1 MPGGALDREECWLR
15 GLDLFWGGSE
25 HTWVVE
31 LSPPSLGARREEEE
45 EEEEHPRPAPRGSSA
60 VDTSLVSQIYTLIFL
75 H

>member
-1 MPGGALDREECWLR
+1 MLVKGVG
-15 GLDLFWGGSE
+15 FIWGGSE
-25 HTWVVE
+25 HTWVVG
-31 LSPPSLGARREEEE
+31 LSPPSLGARRE